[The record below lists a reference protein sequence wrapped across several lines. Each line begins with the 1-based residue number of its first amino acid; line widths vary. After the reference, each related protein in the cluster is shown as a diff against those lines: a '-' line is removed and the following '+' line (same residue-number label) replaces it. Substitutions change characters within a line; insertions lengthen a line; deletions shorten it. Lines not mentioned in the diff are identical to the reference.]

1 MDGVKLTK
9 RVVDGLE
16 PKASAYIVYDSD
28 LKGFAIR
35 VAPTGVKTWQVEYR
49 PYPGGRGVSKRR
61 MALGSSTSVTPDEA
75 RKKAKDVLAAVANK
89 EDPAKDRSERRKELK
104 VSDLIDLY
112 EKEGCYILRGKR
124 LGEPMKPNTKAYT
137 LARLRHHALP
147 LLGKLR
153 ISEASSRDIE
163 KMVKDITAG
172 KTAKDEK
179 VGPRKR
185 IIVRG
190 GEGAARKVTRDV
202 SAMFTF
208 AIRRGLA
215 AINPCD
221 AAAVRKTDGRRTR
234 FLTLEEVSRLGR
246 ALEQLQADGANP
258 KALDIVRLWAL
269 TGARRSEIAALRWDE
284 VDLVHSCLRLND
296 SKTGASVRPIA
307 APAAALLA
315 SITRQEGSPY
325 VFPATSGEG
334 HFQGTK
340 RVWPKAIALAKLEGV
355 TPHTLRHTLGSSA
368 VSIGETL
375 VMTGAILGHREAR
388 STQIYAHV
396 QQDPAARAAARA
408 VKPIAAALAG
418 KQSAKVVSMKKG
430 RG

>member
-1 MDGVKLTK
+1 MDSVKLTK
-9 RVVDGLE
+9 RTVDGLE
-16 PKASAYIVYDSD
+16 AKASAYMVYDAD

-35 VAPTGVKTWQVEYR
+35 VAPTGLKTWQVEYR

-61 MALGSSTSVTPDEA
+61 MSLGSSTSVTPDEA
-75 RKKAKDVLAAVANK
+75 RRKAKDILTAVANK
-89 EDPAKDRSERRKELK
+89 EDPAKDRSDRRKELQ

-112 EKEGCYILRGKR
+112 ESEGCYILRGKR
-124 LGEPMKPNTKAYT
+124 IGEPMKPDTKAYT
-137 LARLRHHALP
+137 VARLRHHALP

-153 ISEASSRDIE
+153 ISEVSSRDIE
-163 KMVKDITAG
+163 KMVRDITAG
-172 KTAKDEK
+172 KTARDEK
-179 VGPRKR
+179 VAPRKR

-208 AIRRGLA
+208 AMRRKLTT
-215 AINPCD
+215 INPCES
-221 AAAVRKTDGRRTR
+221 AAVRKTDGRRTR
-234 FLTLEEVSRLGR
+234 YLSLDEVSRLGR
-246 ALEQLQADGANP
+246 ALEQLQEEGANP

-269 TGARRSEIAALRWDE
+269 TGARRDEIAALRWDE
-284 VDLVHSCLRLND
+284 VDLVHSCLRLKD
-296 SKTGASVRPIA
+296 TKTGESIRPIA

-315 SITRQEGSPY
+315 SLSPEKGSPY
-325 VFPATSGEG
+325 VFPATSGKG

-340 RVWPKAIALAKLEGV
+340 RVWPKAIAIAQLQGV

-375 VMTGAILGHREAR
+375 VMTGAILGHRESR

-396 QQDPAARAAARA
+396 QQDPAARAATRA
-408 VKPIAAALAG
+408 VEPIAAALAG
-418 KQSAKVVSMKKG
+418 KQKATVVAIKKAHG
-430 RG
+430 